1 MGLAIFIATIILMVA
16 SLLFFPKITIKKHS
30 VEAYWVI
37 VLIGSIILLLTNTLD
52 INLLIASLTNNSGMN
67 PIKLVIL
74 FIMMTILS
82 LFLDEVGFF
91 KWLAL
96 SLVKKINGKQIYL
109 FLVIYGMVSILTIF
123 TSNDVI
129 ILTITPLICY
139 FSKNAKINPFPY
151 LFAVL
156 TAANTW
162 SIILIIGNPTN
173 IYLATNQGIDFMNY
187 FRVMWFPGL
196 VAGLTGFTMVFLLFL
211 KELKKP
217 MVSTEIEN
225 KIPNSFLCTLGVIFV
240 LLTIILLAISN
251 FIGMQMWLI
260 VLIMAI
266 ILSLIS
272 IIYLLINRRSLRPI
286 INTYKKAPWSF
297 IPLILGMFVLLEGIK
312 QGRYIESFVTLL
324 NRGNIIFNYGI
335 SSYLVSNLMNNQPMS
350 MLYSVMLNSVPA
362 AIAQKAT
369 FAAIIGSNI
378 AVLLTPIGALAGLM
392 WINLLHKHDLKLTF
406 FGYIKKVLL
415 IGVVTLTLSLLALM
429 LMF

>member
-1 MGLAIFIATIILMVA
+1 
-16 SLLFFPKITIKKHS
+16 
-30 VEAYWVI
+30 
-37 VLIGSIILLLTNTLD
+37 
-52 INLLIASLTNNSGMN
+52 
-67 PIKLVIL
+67 
-74 FIMMTILS
+74 
-82 LFLDEVGFF
+82 
-91 KWLAL
+91 
-96 SLVKKINGKQIYL
+96 
-109 FLVIYGMVSILTIF
+109 
-123 TSNDVI
+123 
-129 ILTITPLICY
+129 
-139 FSKNAKINPFPY
+139 
-151 LFAVL
+151 
-156 TAANTW
+156 
-162 SIILIIGNPTN
+162 
-173 IYLATNQGIDFMNY
+173 
-187 FRVMWFPGL
+187 
-196 VAGLTGFTMVFLLFL
+196 
-211 KELKKP
+211 

>member
-162 SIILIIGNPTN
+162 SIMLIIGNPTN
-173 IYLATNQGIDFMNY
+173 IYLATNQGIDFMSY

-272 IIYLLINRRSLRPI
+272 TIYLLINRRSLRPI